1 MKLEEFLNSYTKSEF
16 QGVKLDSHYP
26 AALELQNYVPSE
38 FDNFMDNQVQEWL
51 QLGVMKIWEEVRF
64 ESEPEIPTV
73 VCPLGVEPKKPRALW
88 DGRYV
93 NEFCRD
99 IPFHMDNA
107 AKVAEMAWL
116 HTYFFKLDHK
126 NGYLHVPLDRSC
138 WKFFG
143 VYWKGVYYVI
153 TVLPFGWKSSPLIY
167 HTITEA
173 LAMYLRSLGIPM
185 LCWIDDMFG
194 STEQYFR
201 EALDEHQFQAAMR
214 SMVVTTIVLFKA
226 GYFLGT
232 SKCCLIPEKVMMYLG
247 IECDSLHGRFFI
259 PQERI
264 SKYLPILQNL
274 ITRQWV
280 SFAELEKIVG
290 KLVSLEC
297 AVPAGMWYTR
307 EQYATLRKSGISS
320 SSRKIVKE
328 KKNLKSTPQL
338 IEEWSMW
345 IFFLSANTGAPW
357 KLFQNIYL
365 HADISSDASGRAYAG
380 VIDFPNGPFK
390 IVAGEFDEAML
401 QEDIQVKEGE
411 ALRATLQLL
420 IEEFPTQLKG
430 KTLMC
435 KIDNQ
440 VLKAV
445 IERKGTSQ
453 NLALNN
459 IGKQIYWLQQIGQFY
474 ISLQYVKSQLN
485 VADKFTREAPGL
497 EVSISHFVFMKIWNK
512 WGPFE
517 WDIMA
522 LPDNENK
529 DPQGKKLSFFSRY
542 HDLGTSGVDIFA
554 QNLQFLD
561 NIYCFP
567 PIPIVGM
574 VLKFLEQQQKD
585 CIMVVPAINAP
596 WVNLMSSYIVDLMV
610 LVNPFDT
617 KAFTVLNASG
627 KRIPKNI
634 RMQC

>member
-1 MKLEEFLNSYTKSEF
+1 MT
-16 QGVKLDSHYP
+16 
-26 AALELQNYVPSE
+26 
-38 FDNFMDNQVQEWL
+38 
-51 QLGVMKIWEEVRF
+51 
-64 ESEPEIPTV
+64 
-73 VCPLGVEPKKPRALW
+73 
-88 DGRYV
+88 
-93 NEFCRD
+93 
-99 IPFHMDNA
+99 
-107 AKVAEMAWL
+107 
-116 HTYFFKLDHK
+116 
-126 NGYLHVPLDRSC
+126 
-138 WKFFG
+138 
-143 VYWKGVYYVI
+143 
-153 TVLPFGWKSSPLIY
+153 
-167 HTITEA
+167 
-173 LAMYLRSLGIPM
+173 
-185 LCWIDDMFG
+185 
-194 STEQYFR
+194 
-201 EALDEHQFQAAMR
+201 
-214 SMVVTTIVLFKA
+214 
-226 GYFLGT
+226 
-232 SKCCLIPEKVMMYLG
+232 YLG
-247 IECDSLHGRFFI
+247 IECDSLHGRFLI

-320 SSRKIVKE
+320 SSRNIVKE
-328 KKNLKSTPQL
+328 NFFLKITPQL
-338 IEEWSMW
+338 IEEWSIW
-345 IFFLSANTGAPW
+345 IFFLSDNTGAPW

-401 QEDIQVKEGE
+401 QGDIQVKEGE

-459 IGKQIYWLQQIGQFY
+459 IGKQIYWLQQMGQFY

-522 LPDNENK
+522 SSANVNK
-529 DPQGKKLSFFSRY
+529 DPQGKKLYFFSRY

-554 QNLQFLD
+554 QNLQFLE

-610 LVNPFDT
+610 LANPFDT

-627 KRIPKNI
+627 KRIPKKYPHA
-634 RMQC
+634 MLAVKLQFSQPCLALKYLHM

>member
-1 MKLEEFLNSYTKSEF
+1 M
-16 QGVKLDSHYP
+16 
-26 AALELQNYVPSE
+26 
-38 FDNFMDNQVQEWL
+38 
-51 QLGVMKIWEEVRF
+51 
-64 ESEPEIPTV
+64 
-73 VCPLGVEPKKPRALW
+73 
-88 DGRYV
+88 
-93 NEFCRD
+93 
-99 IPFHMDNA
+99 
-107 AKVAEMAWL
+107 
-116 HTYFFKLDHK
+116 
-126 NGYLHVPLDRSC
+126 
-138 WKFFG
+138 
-143 VYWKGVYYVI
+143 
-153 TVLPFGWKSSPLIY
+153 
-167 HTITEA
+167 
-173 LAMYLRSLGIPM
+173 
-185 LCWIDDMFG
+185 
-194 STEQYFR
+194 
-201 EALDEHQFQAAMR
+201 
-214 SMVVTTIVLFKA
+214 VTTIVLFKA
-226 GYFLGT
+226 GYFLGS
-232 SKCCLIPEKVMMYLG
+232 SKCCLIPEKVMTYLG
-247 IECDSLHGRFFI
+247 IECDSLHGRFLI
-259 PQERI
+259 PQKRI

-328 KKNLKSTPQL
+328 NFFLKITPQL

-345 IFFLSANTGAPW
+345 IFFLSVNTGAPW
-357 KLFQNIYL
+357 KLFQNVYL

-459 IGKQIYWLQQIGQFY
+459 IDKQIYWLQQMGQFY

-522 LPDNENK
+522 SSANVNK
-529 DPQGKKLSFFSRY
+529 DPQGKKLYFFSRY

-561 NIYCFP
+561 NIYCF
-567 PIPIVGM
+567 IY
-574 VLKFLEQQQKD
+574 
-585 CIMVVPAINAP
+585 VVE
-596 WVNLMSSYIVDLMV
+596 
-610 LVNPFDT
+610 
-617 KAFTVLNASG
+617 
-627 KRIPKNI
+627 
-634 RMQC
+634 